1 MEDFPDPSP
10 TGLGSNRLIYQLI
23 SGEGGRPLP
32 PQFVPYA
39 IDVRDAARAH
49 IAALELP
56 KGAVQKPKRFIV
68 SGGTVLL
75 PNTIEH
81 ISKTR
86 PELKDR
92 LPSIENPASLPGPL
106 STIDTSLA
114 KKYLHMTDHISLQD
128 TVIATLDSL
137 LRVEKTWKNLM

>member
-1 MEDFPDPSP
+1 LEDFPDPAP
-10 TGLGSNRLIYQLI
+10 TSLGTNRLIYQLI
-23 SGEGGRPLP
+23 TGEGGRPLP
-32 PQFVPYA
+32 PQFAPYA

-56 KGAVQKPKRFIV
+56 KGAVQKQKRFII
-68 SGGTVLL
+68 SGGVVLL
-75 PNTIEH
+75 PETVEY

-92 LPSIENPASLPGPL
+92 LPSIENPAPLPGPL

-114 KKYLHMTDHISLQD
+114 KEYLNMTDYIPMQD

-137 LRVEKTWKNLM
+137 VRVEKTWKNLM